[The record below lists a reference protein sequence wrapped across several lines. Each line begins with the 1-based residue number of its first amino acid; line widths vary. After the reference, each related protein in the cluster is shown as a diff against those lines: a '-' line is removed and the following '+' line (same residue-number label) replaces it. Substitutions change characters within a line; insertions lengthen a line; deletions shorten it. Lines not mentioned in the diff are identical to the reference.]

1 VDHYFRRP
9 DGQVVRR
16 GRAVVD
22 GEISE
27 RPPPAPAGA
36 VEIPAEEGIAA
47 FAAAAEQAGQVKAAE
62 RAAANEA
69 RRGVYDEAIGLGF
82 SPAAASAIS
91 GYRQP

>member
-1 VDHYFRRP
+1 MDHYFRRP

-16 GRAVVD
+16 SRAVAD

-36 VEIPAEEGIAA
+36 VEISAEEGIAA
-47 FAAAAEQAGQVKAAE
+47 FAAAAEGVEQVRSAD

-69 RRGVYDEAIGLGF
+69 RCGVYDEAIDLGF
-82 SPAAASAIS
+82 SEAAASAIS
-91 GYRQP
+91 GYRPA